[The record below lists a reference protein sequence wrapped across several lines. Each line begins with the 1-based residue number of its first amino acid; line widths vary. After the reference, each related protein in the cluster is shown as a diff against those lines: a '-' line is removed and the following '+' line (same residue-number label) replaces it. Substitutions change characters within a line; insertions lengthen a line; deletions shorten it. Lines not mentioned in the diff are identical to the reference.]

1 MKKEP
6 EARASATTDDRFHL
20 DLPERPIIHWSRP
33 IVALLVLLLVVF
45 VVLLFWRAK
54 INYASVPKYFMAPLM
69 LEGVWNAIKLALLAQ
84 TLAIVVGSILAV
96 MRLSKNAVNRH
107 IASLYVW
114 FWRAVPV
121 LVSLLIWFNLAL
133 VLQRIQIPD
142 PFSGG
147 YLIDLNTNDVLT
159 PFVAALIALT
169 LNESAYMAEIIR
181 AGILGVDSGQIEA
194 ARALGMNDRTI
205 LRRATLPQATRL
217 IIPPTSN
224 ELINMIKET
233 SLVSVISYIE
243 ITEAANRLSAANLDI
258 IPALFA
264 AVVWYLILVTIATFF
279 QRWVE
284 DRVSHSNSR
293 PRGGRRLFRTLLG
306 SWNPLTLAKR

>member
-1 MKKEP
+1 MK
-6 EARASATTDDRFHL
+6 SMVNDDLKRSL
-20 DLPERPIIHWSRP
+20 GLPHKSIVHWSRP
-33 IVALLVLLLVVF
+33 IVALLVLLLI
-45 VVLLFWRAK
+45 VLVIMLFWRAK
-54 INYASVPKYFMAPLM
+54 INYGAVPKYFVAPLM

-84 TLAIVVGSILAV
+84 TLAIVVGAVLAV
-96 MRLSKNAVNRH
+96 MRLSSNSVSRS
-107 IASLYVW
+107 IASVYVW

-142 PFSGG
+142 PFSGD
-147 YLIDLNTNDVLT
+147 LLVDLNTNDILT

-181 AGILGVDSGQIEA
+181 AGIMGVDPGQLEA
-194 ARALGMNDRTI
+194 ARALGMSSDQT
-205 LRRATLPQATRL
+205 LRRVTLPQATRL

-279 QRWVE
+279 QRWIE
-284 DRVSHSNSR
+284 DRTNNA
-293 PRGGRRLFRTLLG
+293 GGGSQQKKSLMRALLD
-306 SWNPLTLAKR
+306 SYNWFSVVKR